1 MQTRYATGAGEIR
14 RPFDFGGIA
23 CRRELGD
30 FEPTVIPSR
39 APTMTAHSRSFTPA
53 PTIGIEVRFVSSLTK
68 FSGSPRFA
76 EKIEVPAETT
86 VGDLVE
92 RYRLPVDQIARVLC
106 NGQDM
111 NPGNYTGGKLD
122 LGASLSDGDVI
133 TFAGPAPEIPGV
145 ASAAV

>member
-1 MQTRYATGAGEIR
+1 MGVGEIR
-14 RPFDFGGIA
+14 RPFDFRGIA
-23 CRRELGD
+23 RLRKLGD
-30 FEPTVIPSR
+30 FEPTEIPSR
-39 APTMTAHSRSFTPA
+39 AQPMTAHLRSFTPA
-53 PTIGIEVRFVSSLTK
+53 PMIGIEVRLVSSLSK

-76 EKIEVPAETT
+76 EKIEVPADTT